1 MPLVCKELSL
11 AGKKRVNSGKCMSIA
26 LLDQEKQMENV
37 QSQQIKEKQINPFQ
51 DLI

>member
-1 MPLVCKELSL
+1 
-11 AGKKRVNSGKCMSIA
+11 MSIT
-26 LLDQEKQMENV
+26 LLDQEKQMESV